1 MEATGDYWNPL
12 YYLFEDVLSVMLVNA
27 QADRKPTCPTPRG
40 LSNGGPH
47 GLLRTCFVPP
57 PPPPPP
63 IRVLSDLTRARTI
76 ATQDRTSEIQRLEK
90 FLESAGLKLSDDVSD
105 QMGVSSRAM
114 PESLIS
120 ILDR

>member
-1 MEATGDYWNPL
+1 MSDAAR
-12 YYLFEDVLSVMLVNA
+12 LVQWSA
-27 QADRKPTCPTPRG
+27 
-40 LSNGGPH
+40 H
-47 GLLRTCFVPP
+47 GLLRTCFV

-76 ATQDRTSEIQRLEK
+76 APQDRTSEIQWLEK